1 MIYTVKRFSQ
11 TIEEKEYSIVSNYL
25 DKLKE
30 RIGKIK

>member
-11 TIEEKEYSIVSNYL
+11 NKEYSIVSNYL